1 MRAIAITIA
10 ACVLLAAAVPAAAQ
24 LDDPFKPPENKQAK
38 PQKKQAEKP
47 KDPKQ
52 ILASLPFE
60 VRQVDEL
67 PADLK
72 GAAAIVPI
80 GRENYGYS
88 GAVYVPSYYDPGR
101 TWPVLIEGQSKRRSP
116 LALQEFHAEAEK
128 HGFILIVVE
137 YLYWR
142 GEESERSRAWSRE
155 GGTTVTQRSRLI
167 VDYLADMKEDE
178 KSILSLLKE
187 VGAKYNVEQDA
198 VATTGFLGASMM
210 SYRMVCK
217 HPKIFCAAIARSGN
231 FHEAFLS
238 KDFIRARKRHI
249 FVICGEK
256 ETKTLKG
263 SNAAIEFFTK
273 NEFPNLQ
280 VEKIPNSGVDSRPD
294 IVANYFYG
302 SLDQILGEEKMQL
315 YRIHKRAM
323 QCLADKK
330 ADAPQQKTDE
340 KPPADKPKNPAAAAA
355 ALEKFT
361 DQYPQSSQG
370 PLCEFLAAR
379 LAFEKLDD
387 AKGAE
392 KILRGFLDRPLF
404 ASPLAP
410 RAILYL
416 AEKIID
422 HDTDTQEAIRVL
434 GKITNRRDA
443 RAEVTSRAR
452 ELRKQLIQ
460 KRKQKAG

>member
-1 MRAIAITIA
+1 MRIIAITIA
-10 ACVLLAAAVPAAAQ
+10 VCILLAVAAPAAAQ
-24 LDDPFKPPENKQAK
+24 LEDPFNPQQKKPK

-67 PADLK
+67 PADLR

-101 TWPVLIEGQSKRRSP
+101 TWPVLVDGQYKRYYPRS
-116 LALQEFHAEAEK
+116 LKQFHAEAEK
-128 HGFILIVVE
+128 HGFILVVVE

-142 GEESERSRAWSRE
+142 GEESERSRVWSRE
-155 GGTTVTQRSRLI
+155 GGATVTKWKRAM
-167 VDYLADMKEDE
+167 VDSVADMKEDE

-187 VGAKYNVEQDA
+187 VGSKYNVEHEA
-198 VATTGFLGASMM
+198 VATTGFLGASVM
-210 SYRMVCK
+210 SYRMVCE

-231 FHEAFLS
+231 FHEAFLP

-249 FVICGEK
+249 FVILGEK
-256 ETKTLKG
+256 ETKTLEG

-273 NEFPNLQ
+273 NKFPNLQ

-294 IVANYFYG
+294 IAANYFFG
-302 SLDQILGEEKMQL
+302 SLDQILGEEKIQL
-315 YRIHKRAM
+315 YRVHKRAM

-330 ADAPQQKTDE
+330 ADAPRQKTNE

-355 ALEKFT
+355 ALERFT
-361 DQYPQSSQG
+361 DQYPKSPQG

-387 AKGAE
+387 ARGAE
-392 KILRGFLDRPLF
+392 KILRGFLDLPLF
-404 ASPLAP
+404 SSPLAP

-422 HDTDTQEAIRVL
+422 HDADTQEAIRVL

-443 RAEVTSRAR
+443 RAEVTSRAK

>member
-1 MRAIAITIA
+1 MKTIAIITTVCI
-10 ACVLLAAAVPAAAQ
+10 LLAVAAPAAAQ
-24 LDDPFKPPENKQAK
+24 YNDPFKPPENKQAK
-38 PQKKQAEKP
+38 PQKEEAEKR

-60 VRQVDEL
+60 VRQADQL
-67 PADLK
+67 PADLR
-72 GAAAIVPI
+72 GTAAIVPI

-101 TWPVLIEGQSKRRSP
+101 TWPVLIEGQAKRRYP
-116 LALQEFHAEAEK
+116 LGLQEFHAEAEK

-142 GEESERSRAWSRE
+142 GEESKRSRAWSRE
-155 GGTTVTQRSRLI
+155 GGTTVTERSRFF

-187 VGAKYNVEQDA
+187 VGSKYNVEQGA

-217 HPKIFCAAIARSGN
+217 HPKVFCMAIARSGN
-231 FHEAFLS
+231 FHEAFLP
-238 KDFIRARKRHI
+238 KDIISARKRHI
-249 FVICGEK
+249 CVILGEK
-256 ETKTLKG
+256 ETTTLKG
-263 SNAAIEFFTK
+263 SNAAIEFFRK
-273 NEFPNLQ
+273 NEFPNLL

-294 IVANYFYG
+294 IVANYFFG
-302 SLDQILGEEKMQL
+302 SLDQILGQEKMQL
-315 YRIHKRAM
+315 YRVHKRAM
-323 QCLADKK
+323 QCLAEKK
-330 ADAPQQKTDE
+330 PDAPQQKTDQE
-340 KPPADKPKNPAAAAA
+340 PPADKPKNPAAAAD
-355 ALEKFT
+355 ALERFT
-361 DQYPQSSQG
+361 NQYPQSPER
-370 PLCEFLAAR
+370 PLCKFLAAR

-392 KILRGFLDRPLF
+392 KILREFLDRPLF
-404 ASPLAP
+404 SSPLAP
-410 RAILYL
+410 QAILYL

-443 RAEVTSRAR
+443 RAEVTSRAK
-452 ELRKQLIQ
+452 ELRKQLIK
-460 KRKQKAG
+460 KRKLKAG